1 MTAGVEHGQ
10 VGDRARLDL
19 NLVEAQD
26 LTRLDGHEL
35 DHASHAHLARV
46 DQLGKHKRQRG
57 LEADHAKGRKLE
69 LAGLL
74 PRGVGSVIGDDN
86 VDGTVDDTL
95 TDGLGVLVGA
105 KRRIDLER
113 GVVGLI
119 QVVLGQEH
127 VVRGSLAGHLDTG
140 GLTGSHE
147 FQAMSGGDV
156 LDVQLG
162 TGQLGDLD
170 IASDLQLLACRR
182 PALEGQTG
190 RDLALVDLTV
200 TDQILVLAVAHKDLA
215 EHLAVVHAATEHARA
230 LHATTVVSEGDGA
243 VGDHIAHLGHG
254 LALKTAGHG
263 ARRIDAAVADLG
275 SAGLNELHD
284 GAVIGDGIGVGHG
297 AHAGEAALGSSAGA
311 TLDVLFDLVARLA
324 QVHVHIHQTGDEIL
338 AGKVADLG
346 SLGGEVLADLGD
358 LVTVDQDVDD
368 TIKLDRRIDD
378 VGILKKQG
386 HYRHL
391 QAADTG

>member
-1 MTAGVEHGQ
+1 M
-10 VGDRARLDL
+10 
-19 NLVEAQD
+19 
-26 LTRLDGHEL
+26 
-35 DHASHAHLARV
+35 
-46 DQLGKHKRQRG
+46 
-57 LEADHAKGRKLE
+57 
-69 LAGLL
+69 
-74 PRGVGSVIGDDN
+74 
-86 VDGTVDDTL
+86 
-95 TDGLGVLVGA
+95 
-105 KRRIDLER
+105 
-113 GVVGLI
+113 
-119 QVVLGQEH
+119 
-127 VVRGSLAGHLDTG
+127 
-140 GLTGSHE
+140 
-147 FQAMSGGDV
+147 
-156 LDVQLG
+156 
-162 TGQLGDLD
+162 
-170 IASDLQLLACRR
+170 
-182 PALEGQTG
+182 
-190 RDLALVDLTV
+190 
-200 TDQILVLAVAHKDLA
+200 AHKDLA

-230 LHATTVVSEGDGA
+230 LHAATIVGEGDGA

-275 SAGLNELHD
+275 SAGLDELHD

-311 TLDVLFDLVARLA
+311 ALDVLFDLVARLA
-324 QVHVHIHQTGDEIL
+324 QMHVHIHQAGDEIL

-368 TIKLDRRIDD
+368 TVKLDGRIDD

>member
-1 MTAGVEHGQ
+1 M
-10 VGDRARLDL
+10 
-19 NLVEAQD
+19 
-26 LTRLDGHEL
+26 
-35 DHASHAHLARV
+35 
-46 DQLGKHKRQRG
+46 RG
-57 LEADHAKGRKLE
+57 G
-69 LAGLL
+69 
-74 PRGVGSVIGDDN
+74 
-86 VDGTVDDTL
+86 
-95 TDGLGVLVGA
+95 
-105 KRRIDLER
+105 
-113 GVVGLI
+113 
-119 QVVLGQEH
+119 
-127 VVRGSLAGHLDTG
+127 LAGHLDTG
-140 GLTGSHE
+140 SLTGTHE

-162 TGQLGDLD
+162 TGQLGNLD
-170 IASDLQLLACRR
+170 VAGNLKLLAGGR
-182 PALEGQTG
+182 PTLEGQTG
-190 RDLALVDLTV
+190 RDLALVDLAV
-200 TDQILVLAVAHKDLA
+200 ADQILVLAVAHKDLA

-230 LHATTVVSEGDGA
+230 LHAATIVGEGDGA

-275 SAGLNELHD
+275 SAGLDELHD

-311 TLDVLFDLVARLA
+311 ALDVLFDLVARLA
-324 QVHVHIHQTGDEIL
+324 QMHVHIHQAGDEIL

-368 TIKLDRRIDD
+368 TVKLDGRIDD

>member
-1 MTAGVEHGQ
+1 M
-10 VGDRARLDL
+10 
-19 NLVEAQD
+19 
-26 LTRLDGHEL
+26 
-35 DHASHAHLARV
+35 
-46 DQLGKHKRQRG
+46 
-57 LEADHAKGRKLE
+57 
-69 LAGLL
+69 
-74 PRGVGSVIGDDN
+74 IGDDN
-86 VDGTVDDTL
+86 VDGAVDDAL

-105 KRRIDLER
+105 QRRIDLER
-113 GVVGLI
+113 GVVGLV

-127 VVRGSLAGHLDTG
+127 VMRGGLAGNLNAS
-140 GLTGSHE
+140 GLTGTHDL
-147 FQAMSGGDV
+147 QAMGGGDV

-170 IASDLQLLACRR
+170 VAGDLELLAGSR

-190 RDLALVDLTV
+190 RDLALVDLAV
-200 TDQILVLAVAHKDLA
+200 ADQVLVLAVAHKDLA
-215 EHLAVVHAATEHARA
+215 EHLAVVHATTEHARA
-230 LHATTVVSEGDGA
+230 LHAATVVGEGDGA

-263 ARRIDAAVADLG
+263 ARRIDAAVTDLG
-275 SAGLNELHD
+275 STGLDELHD

-297 AHAGEAALGSSAGA
+297 AHAGKAALGSCASTA
-311 TLDVLFDLVARLA
+311 LDVLFDLVAGLA
-324 QVHVHIHQTGDEIL
+324 KVNVHIHQAGDEVL

-346 SLGGEVLADLGD
+346 SLDGEILADLGD
-358 LVTVDQDVDD
+358 LVAVNQDVND
-368 TIKLDRRIDD
+368 TVKLDGRVDD